1 MIEHQSYEILC
12 ALAASGRASAD
23 DLKQL
28 SDHMAQCA
36 DCREQLS
43 DFVQISAQV
52 LPFHGDTYEREP
64 VPSGMTKRFRERARA
79 EGLALYGSSRF
90 IPSHLA
96 VVRLAWS
103 TAAAILVVVG
113 VLAFRNVQGLR
124 NHGADSATVARAV
137 PNPVQE
143 KPSDA
148 SVIESKSQFAKVAE
162 LQRQLSSY
170 EQDTV
175 QLRQRIADLQ
185 RELGIAKSAQENAS
199 SRINSLESEN
209 TQLQIGASSKDSQL
223 ADLNRQL
230 KEKQSASVEEIATLA
245 EKQAELEKLSNQ
257 VAERQRELERERQL
271 LAASAQAR
279 DLITARNLH
288 IIDVHDND
296 RSGRQVPFGRIFY
309 TEGQSLIFYA
319 YDLDA
324 AERQNAKVAFHVWG
338 GTLGDQ
344 RRVRNLGMFRS
355 EDAAAGRWVLTFDD
369 PRVLAQINTV
379 FVTAE
384 SARNSPGQPKGKRI
398 LYAFL
403 GDRPN
408 HP

>member
-28 SDHMAQCA
+28 SDHLAKCA

-43 DFVQISAQV
+43 DFVQISAQA
-52 LPFHGDTYEREP
+52 LPFHGDTYKREP
-64 VPSGMTKRFRERARA
+64 VPSGMAKRFRERARA
-79 EGLALYGSSRF
+79 KGIALEGSSRF
-90 IPSHLA
+90 IPSHRA

-103 TAAAILVVVG
+103 AAAAILLLVG
-113 VLAFRNVQGLR
+113 VFASRNVRGLR

-137 PNPVQE
+137 PDPVRE
-143 KPSDA
+143 EPSGA
-148 SVIESKSQFAKVAE
+148 SVTESKSQFAKATE
-162 LQRQLSSY
+162 LQRQLSSS

-175 QLRQRIADLQ
+175 RLRQRIVDLQ
-185 RELGIAKSAQENAS
+185 NELGSAKSAQEDAS
-199 SRINSLESEN
+199 SRIRLLEN
-209 TQLQIGASSKDSQL
+209 ANAQLQLGASAKDSQL
-223 ADLNRQL
+223 AELDRQL
-230 KEKQSASVEEIATLA
+230 NEKQSASVEELGALA

-257 VAERQRELERERQL
+257 FAERQRELERERQL

-344 RRVRNLGMFRS
+344 RRVRNLGVFRS

-384 SARNSPGQPKGKRI
+384 SSKNTLGQPNGKRI

-403 GDRPN
+403 GDQPN

>member
-1 MIEHQSYEILC
+1 MIDHESYEILC

-23 DLKQL
+23 DLRQL

-43 DFVQISAQV
+43 DFVQLSAQV
-52 LPFHGDTYEREP
+52 LPFHGDTYKRER
-64 VPSGMTKRFRERARA
+64 VPSGMTKRFRERARV
-79 EGLALYGSSRF
+79 EGIALDGASR
-90 IPSHLA
+90 SVLNHGVVSRLVWSA
-96 VVRLAWS
+96 V
-103 TAAAILVVVG
+103 AAILLLVG
-113 VLAFRNVQGLR
+113 VFAFRNVHGLR
-124 NHGADSATVARAV
+124 GRGAVSATVVRAI
-137 PNPVQE
+137 PSPMQE
-143 KPSDA
+143 EPPDA
-148 SVIESKSQFAKVAE
+148 PATERKQEFANIAE
-162 LQRQLSSY
+162 LQRQLSLSK
-170 EQDTV
+170 QDIV
-175 QLRQRIADLQ
+175 SLKQQIADLQ
-185 RELGIAKSAQENAS
+185 HELGIEKSAHENAS
-199 SRINSLESEN
+199 SRISSLEDEN
-209 TQLQIGASSKDSQL
+209 AGLRRGESAKNSQL
-223 ADLNRQL
+223 ADLDRQL
-230 KEKQSASVEEIATLA
+230 KEKQSATAEQIATLA
-245 EKQAELEKLSNQ
+245 EKQAELEKLSSQ
-257 VAERQRELERERQL
+257 LSERQRELERERQL

-324 AERQNAKVAFHVWG
+324 AGRQNTKVAFHVWG

-344 RRVRNLGMFRS
+344 RRVRNLGIFRT

-369 PRVLAQINTV
+369 SRVLAQINTV

-384 SARNSPGQPKGKRI
+384 SAKNTQDQPKGKHI

>member
-1 MIEHQSYEILC
+1 ML
-12 ALAASGRASAD
+12 
-23 DLKQL
+23 
-28 SDHMAQCA
+28 
-36 DCREQLS
+36 
-43 DFVQISAQV
+43 
-52 LPFHGDTYEREP
+52 
-64 VPSGMTKRFRERARA
+64 
-79 EGLALYGSSRF
+79 
-90 IPSHLA
+90 
-96 VVRLAWS
+96 
-103 TAAAILVVVG
+103 VG

-143 KPSDA
+143 KPFDA
-148 SVIESKSQFAKVAE
+148 SVTESKSQFANVAE
-162 LQRQLSSY
+162 LQRQLSSS

-175 QLRQRIADLQ
+175 RLRQRIVDLQ
-185 RELGIAKSAQENAS
+185 RELGSAKSAQENAS
-199 SRINSLESEN
+199 SRISSLESEN

-384 SARNSPGQPKGKRI
+384 SAKNTLGQPKGKRI

>member
-1 MIEHQSYEILC
+1 MSEHESYEILC
-12 ALAASGRASAD
+12 ALAASGRASVD

-28 SDHMAQCA
+28 SDHVVQCA

-43 DFVQISAQV
+43 AFVQISAQA
-52 LPFHGDTYEREP
+52 LPFHGDTYERP
-64 VPSGMTKRFRERARA
+64 RVPSGMTKRFRERARA
-79 EGLALYGSSRF
+79 EGIALDGFSRS
-90 IPSHLA
+90 IPSHRA
-96 VVRLAWS
+96 VVRLLWG
-103 TAAAILVVVG
+103 AAAAGLVLVG
-113 VLAFRNVQGLR
+113 TFALRNVERLR
-124 NHGADSATVARAV
+124 NHGADATAMARAV
-137 PNPVQE
+137 SNPVQE
-143 KPSDA
+143 KPSRA
-148 SVIESKSQFAKVAE
+148 SVAGGNPEVAE
-162 LQRQLSSY
+162 IAELRRQLSSY
-170 EQDTV
+170 RQDTV
-175 QLRQRIADLQ
+175 RLKQRIVDLDH
-185 RELGIAKSAQENAS
+185 ELSVAKSAQGNAS
-199 SRINSLESEN
+199 SRISSLESEN
-209 TQLQIGASSKDSQL
+209 TQLQLGASAKDSQL
-223 ADLNRQL
+223 ANLGRQL
-230 KEKQSASVEEIATLA
+230 KEKQSATVEEIATLA
-245 EKQAELEKLSNQ
+245 ERQAELEKLSNQ
-257 VAERQRELERERQL
+257 LAERQRELERERQL

-324 AERQNAKVAFHVWG
+324 ERQNTKVAFHVWG

-344 RRVRNLGMFRS
+344 RRVSNLGMFRS
-355 EDAAAGRWVLTFDD
+355 EDAAAGRWVLTIDD

-384 SARNSPGQPKGKRI
+384 SAKNTLGQPKGKRI

>member
-1 MIEHQSYEILC
+1 MIEHESYEILC
-12 ALAASGRASAD
+12 ALAASGRASDD

-28 SDHMAQCA
+28 SDHMTQCA

-43 DFVQISAQV
+43 DFVQLSAQV
-52 LPFHGDTYEREP
+52 LPLHGDTYKPQR

-79 EGLALYGSSRF
+79 EGIALDGSQLSVLNHR
-90 IPSHLA
+90 
-96 VVRLAWS
+96 VVSRLAW
-103 TAAAILVVVG
+103 TGAAAILVLVG
-113 VLAFRNVQGLR
+113 LFAFRNVHGLR
-124 NHGADSATVARAV
+124 RRGADSETVARAM
-137 PNPVQE
+137 PNPAQ
-143 KPSDA
+143 KAPSDA
-148 SVIESKSQFAKVAE
+148 AVNEGNQQFAKIGE
-162 LQRQLSSY
+162 LQRQLSSS
-170 EQDTV
+170 EQDV
-175 QLRQRIADLQ
+175 VGLKQRIVDLQ
-185 RELGIAKSAQENAS
+185 HELGIAKSAQENAS
-199 SRINSLESEN
+199 SRISSVESEN
-209 TQLQIGASSKDSQL
+209 ADLRAGESAKSSRL
-223 ADLNRQL
+223 ADLDRQL
-230 KEKQSASVEEIATLA
+230 KEKQSATAEEIAALM
-245 EKQAELEKLSNQ
+245 EKQSELEKLSNQ
-257 VAERQRELERERQL
+257 LTERQRELDRERQL

-309 TEGQSLIFYA
+309 TDGQSLIFYA

-324 AERQNAKVAFHVWG
+324 AEGRNTKVAFHVWG

-344 RRVRNLGMFRS
+344 RRARNLGIFRS

-384 SARNSPGQPKGKRI
+384 SAKNTQDQPKGRRI

>member
-1 MIEHQSYEILC
+1 MIEHESYEILC

-23 DLKQL
+23 DLKHL
-28 SDHMAQCA
+28 SDHMTQCA

-43 DFVQISAQV
+43 DFVQLSAHV
-52 LPFHGDTYEREP
+52 LPFHGDTYKQQR
-64 VPSGMTKRFRERARA
+64 VPSGMTERFRERARA
-79 EGLALYGSSRF
+79 EGIALDRSPRSVLNHR
-90 IPSHLA
+90 
-96 VVRLAWS
+96 VVSRLAWS
-103 TAAAILVVVG
+103 AVAAILVLAG
-113 VLAFRNVQGLR
+113 VLTFRNVYGFR
-124 NHGADSATVARAV
+124 NRAGNSPTVARAI
-137 PNPVQE
+137 PNPTQE
-143 KPSDA
+143 KPAAA
-148 SVIESKSQFAKVAE
+148 SGTDGNQQLAKTAE
-162 LQRQLSSY
+162 LERQLSLSQ
-170 EQDTV
+170 QDV
-175 QLRQRIADLQ
+175 VLLKQRIVDLQ
-185 RELGIAKSAQENAS
+185 HELGVEKSEHENAS
-199 SRINSLESEN
+199 SRISSLESEN
-209 TQLQIGASSKDSQL
+209 ANLRVGESAKNSRL
-223 ADLNRQL
+223 ADLDRQL
-230 KEKQSASVEEIATLA
+230 KEKQSATVEELAALA
-245 EKQAELEKLSNQ
+245 EKEAELERLSNQ
-257 VAERQRELERERQL
+257 LAERQRELERERQL

-324 AERQNAKVAFHVWG
+324 AERQNTKGAFHVWG

-344 RRVRNLGMFRS
+344 RRVRNLGIFRS

-384 SARNSPGQPKGKRI
+384 SAKNTMSQPKGKRI

>member
-1 MIEHQSYEILC
+1 MIEHESYEILC
-12 ALAASGRASAD
+12 ALAASGRASGD

-28 SDHMAQCA
+28 SEHMAQCT

-43 DFVQISAQV
+43 DFVRLSAQV
-52 LPFHGDTYEREP
+52 LPLHGDTYKLQR

-79 EGLALYGSSRF
+79 EGIGLDGSLRSMLNHR
-90 IPSHLA
+90 PVS
-96 VVRLAWS
+96 RLAWV
-103 TAAAILVVVG
+103 AVAAILVLVG
-113 VLAFRNVQGLR
+113 VFAFRNVHGLR
-124 NHGADSATVARAV
+124 GRAADSEPVARAV
-137 PNPVQE
+137 SSPAQKE
-143 KPSDA
+143 ASDA
-148 SVIESKSQFAKVAE
+148 SATEGNQQIAKVGE
-162 LQRQLSSY
+162 LQRQLSSS
-170 EQDTV
+170 EQDIV
-175 QLRQRIADLQ
+175 RLKERIVDLQ
-185 RELGIAKSAQENAS
+185 HELSIAKSAQENAS
-199 SRINSLESEN
+199 SRISSVESEN
-209 TQLQIGASSKDSQL
+209 ANLRAGESAKSSQL
-223 ADLNRQL
+223 ADFDRQL
-230 KEKQSASVEEIATLA
+230 KEKQSATAEEIATLA
-245 EKQAELEKLSNQ
+245 EKQSELEKLSNQ
-257 VAERQRELERERQL
+257 LTERQRELDRERQL

-324 AERQNAKVAFHVWG
+324 ADGQNAKVAFHVWG

-344 RRVRNLGMFRS
+344 RRVRNLGIFRS
-355 EDAAAGRWVLTFDD
+355 EDATAGRWVLTFDD

-384 SARNSPGQPKGKRI
+384 SAKNTQDQPEGKRI

>member
-1 MIEHQSYEILC
+1 MIEHESYEILC
-12 ALAASGRASAD
+12 GLAASGRASDD

-28 SDHMAQCA
+28 SDHMAQCP

-43 DFVQISAQV
+43 DFVQLSAQV
-52 LPFHGDTYEREP
+52 LPLHGDTYKPQR

-79 EGLALYGSSRF
+79 EGIALDGSPRSVLNHR
-90 IPSHLA
+90 
-96 VVRLAWS
+96 VVSRLAWS
-103 TAAAILVVVG
+103 AVAAILVLVG
-113 VLAFRNVQGLR
+113 VFAFRNVHGLR
-124 NHGADSATVARAV
+124 GRGVDSETVARTV
-137 PNPVQE
+137 PNSTQKE
-143 KPSDA
+143 PSDG
-148 SVIESKSQFAKVAE
+148 SVTEGNQQFAKIAE
-162 LQRQLSSY
+162 LQRRLSSS
-170 EQDTV
+170 EQDIAR
-175 QLRQRIADLQ
+175 LKQRIVDLQ
-185 RELGIAKSAQENAS
+185 HELGTAKSAQENAS
-199 SRINSLESEN
+199 SRIISVESEN
-209 TQLQIGASSKDSQL
+209 ANLRAGESAKSSQL
-223 ADLNRQL
+223 ADLERQL
-230 KEKQSASVEEIATLA
+230 KEKQSTTAEEIVALA
-245 EKQAELEKLSNQ
+245 EKQSELEKLSNQ
-257 VAERQRELERERQL
+257 LTERQRELDRQRQL
-271 LAASAQAR
+271 LAGSAQAR

-324 AERQNAKVAFHVWG
+324 AERQNTKVAFHVWG

-344 RRVRNLGMFRS
+344 RRVRNLGIFRS

-384 SARNSPGQPKGKRI
+384 SAKNSQDQPKGKRI

>member
-1 MIEHQSYEILC
+1 MIEHESYEILC

-28 SDHMAQCA
+28 SDHVAQCA

-43 DFVQISAQV
+43 DFVQISAQA
-52 LPFHGDTYEREP
+52 LPFHGDTYERP
-64 VPSGMTKRFRERARA
+64 RVPSSMTKRFRERARA
-79 EGLALYGSSRF
+79 EGIALEGSSQSVL
-90 IPSHLA
+90 SHRA
-96 VVRLAWS
+96 AVRLAWG
-103 TAAAILVVVG
+103 AAAASLVLVG
-113 VLAFRNVQGLR
+113 VFAFRNVHGLR
-124 NHGADSATVARAV
+124 GRGADSATVARV
-137 PNPVQE
+137 ISNPVQE

-148 SVIESKSQFAKVAE
+148 SVVGTNPEVAKVAE
-162 LQRQLSSY
+162 LQRQLSSS

-175 QLRQRIADLQ
+175 RLRQRIVDLQ

-199 SRINSLESEN
+199 SRISSLESEN
-209 TQLQIGASSKDSQL
+209 TQLQLGASARNSQL
-223 ADLNRQL
+223 AELDRQL
-230 KEKQSASVEEIATLA
+230 KEKQSATVEEIAALA

-257 VAERQRELERERQL
+257 LAERQHELDRERQL

-324 AERQNAKVAFHVWG
+324 AERQNAKVSFHVWG
-338 GTLGDQ
+338 GMLGDQ

-384 SARNSPGQPKGKRI
+384 SAKDTLGQPKGKRI

>member
-1 MIEHQSYEILC
+1 MIEHESYEILC

-28 SDHMAQCA
+28 SDHMAQCV
-36 DCREQLS
+36 DCREQLA
-43 DFVQISAQV
+43 DFVQLSAQV
-52 LPFHGDTYEREP
+52 LPFHGDTYKRER

-79 EGLALYGSSRF
+79 EGISLDGASR
-90 IPSHLA
+90 SVLNHR
-96 VVRLAWS
+96 VVLGLGWS
-103 TAAAILVVVG
+103 AAAAILVLVAVF
-113 VLAFRNVQGLR
+113 AFRNV
-124 NHGADSATVARAV
+124 HGFWNRVDTSATVARSI
-137 PNPVQE
+137 PNPTQE
-143 KPSDA
+143 KPPDA
-148 SVIESKSQFAKVAE
+148 PATERNQQSEIAK
-162 LQRQLSSY
+162 LQRQLSSS
-170 EQDTV
+170 EQDLV
-175 QLRQRIADLQ
+175 RLNQRIVDLQ
-185 RELGIAKSAQENAS
+185 NELGIEKSGHEHAS
-199 SRINSLESEN
+199 SRISSLESEN
-209 TQLQIGASSKDSQL
+209 ANLRVGESAKSSQL
-223 ADLNRQL
+223 ADLDRQL
-230 KEKQSASVEEIATLA
+230 KEKQSATVDEIATLA
-245 EKQAELEKLSNQ
+245 EKQTQLEQLSNQ
-257 VAERQRELERERQL
+257 LAERQREIERERQL

-324 AERQNAKVAFHVWG
+324 AERQNTKVAFHVWG

-344 RRVRNLGMFRS
+344 RRVRNLGIFRS

-384 SARNSPGQPKGKRI
+384 SAKNSQDQPKGKRI

-403 GDRPN
+403 GEHPN

>member
-1 MIEHQSYEILC
+1 MIEHQSYDILC

-43 DFVQISAQV
+43 DFVQISAQA
-52 LPFHGDTYEREP
+52 LPFHGDTYERP
-64 VPSGMTKRFRERARA
+64 GVPSGMTKRFRERARA
-79 EGLALYGSSRF
+79 EGLALDGSSRF
-90 IPSHLA
+90 IPSHRA

-103 TAAAILVVVG
+103 AAAAILVLVG
-113 VLAFRNVQGLR
+113 IFAFRNVQGLR
-124 NHGADSATVARAV
+124 NHGADSATVARAIS
-137 PNPVQE
+137 NPVQE
-143 KPSDA
+143 KPSGA
-148 SVIESKSQFAKVAE
+148 SVAGSNSEIAEIAE

-170 EQDTV
+170 QQDTV
-175 QLRQRIADLQ
+175 RLRQRIVDLD
-185 RELGIAKSAQENAS
+185 RELGGAKSAQENAS
-199 SRINSLESEN
+199 SRISSLEN
-209 TQLQIGASSKDSQL
+209 ANAQLQIGASAKDSQL
-223 ADLNRQL
+223 AELDRQL
-230 KEKQSASVEEIATLA
+230 KEKQSATVEEIATLA

-257 VAERQRELERERQL
+257 LAERQRELERERQL
-271 LAASAQAR
+271 LVASAQAR

-384 SARNSPGQPKGKRI
+384 SAKNTLGQPKGKRI

>member
-1 MIEHQSYEILC
+1 MIEHESYEMLC

-28 SDHMAQCA
+28 SEHVAQCA

-43 DFVQISAQV
+43 EFVEISAQL
-52 LPFHGDTYEREP
+52 LPFHGDTYERP
-64 VPSGMTKRFRERARA
+64 RVPSGMTKRFRERARA
-79 EGLALYGSSRF
+79 EGIVLEGRSRF
-90 IPSHLA
+90 IPSYHA
-96 VVRLAWS
+96 VVRLAWGTVAAS
-103 TAAAILVVVG
+103 LVLVGVFALRSAERLRGRGSNSTTAAHAISNPTHE
-113 VLAFRNVQGLR
+113 RP
-124 NHGADSATVARAV
+124 SVAPDPGNSSEV
-137 PNPVQE
+137 
-143 KPSDA
+143 
-148 SVIESKSQFAKVAE
+148 AKLAE
-162 LQRQLSSY
+162 LQQQLSSS
-170 EQDTV
+170 EQNMTR
-175 QLRQRIADLQ
+175 LRQRIVDLE
-185 RELGIAKSAQENAS
+185 RELDMAKSAQESAS
-199 SRINSLESEN
+199 SRIGSLEHAN
-209 TQLQIGASSKDSQL
+209 AQLQLGASAKDSQL
-223 ADLNRQL
+223 AELERQL
-230 KEKQSASVEEIATLA
+230 KEKQSATVEQVAALA

-257 VAERQRELERERQL
+257 LTERQRELERERQL

-296 RSGRQVPFGRIFY
+296 RSGRQLPFGRIFY

-319 YDLDA
+319 YDLDT
-324 AERQNAKVAFHVWG
+324 AERPEATVAFHVWG

-344 RRVRNLGMFRS
+344 RRVKNLGMFRS

-384 SARNSPGQPKGKRI
+384 SAKNTLGQPKGKRI